1 VADVSKSY
9 SSKKFE
15 TEELEKLYGDVGASE
30 TQSVS
35 SIQDQDSVMFI
46 SNVPISGPIRYTD
59 RVYSLNGL
67 AWSPER
73 GLLVITDKQGYDFY

>member
-1 VADVSKSY
+1 MADISKTY

-15 TEELEKLYGDVGASE
+15 KEEYENLYGDVEITE

-35 SIQDQDSVMFI
+35 SIRDQDSIMFV
-46 SNVPISGPIRYTD
+46 SNTPISGPIVYPD
-59 RVYSLNGL
+59 RVYSFNGL